1 VQKIGK
7 APVSISSVKLCTNNS
22 LSCSR
27 YREENVQDGVCLYSA
42 SGGTLQE
49 VSMEQM
55 ADVVSQEPP
64 YFGACRHCENQ
75 DNFVDGMCTCT
86 PNCGSCA
93 DEDYDASKSGV
104 VCFDL
109 NDVVTDTS
117 EATTFIEG
125 AGAVLQGKPYSY
137 SAQCGFGRTYRAHK
151 RGGLY
156 DASVANFP
164 SNSLQIVN
172 MRDLSFHCAV
182 DLPGTPSRVVYVPP
196 QGGEGTSSSSS
207 GLSTGGIAGIA
218 IGAAV
223 AALVA
228 MFVAIRMTKKSASF
242 KQDSNSRKPTAV
254 DGCEDIVS

>member
-1 VQKIGK
+1 
-7 APVSISSVKLCTNNS
+7 
-22 LSCSR
+22 
-27 YREENVQDGVCLYSA
+27 
-42 SGGTLQE
+42 
-49 VSMEQM
+49 M
-55 ADVVSQEPP
+55 ADVESEVPP
-64 YFGACRHCENQ
+64 YFGACRHCLNQ

-86 PNCGSCA
+86 PYCGSCA

-117 EATTFIEG
+117 EATTLIEG
-125 AGAVLQGKPYSY
+125 AGSVLQGRPYSY
-137 SAQCGFGRTYRAHK
+137 SAQCGFGRTYRTHK

-196 QGGEGTSSSSS
+196 QEGEKTGSSSS
-207 GLSTGGIAGIA
+207 GLSTGGTAGIV

-228 MFVAIRMTKKSASF
+228 MFVAIRMTGKSASF
-242 KQDSNSRKPTAV
+242 KQHGGTPKPTTV

>member
-1 VQKIGK
+1 
-7 APVSISSVKLCTNNS
+7 
-22 LSCSR
+22 
-27 YREENVQDGVCLYSA
+27 
-42 SGGTLQE
+42 
-49 VSMEQM
+49 M
-55 ADVVSQEPP
+55 ADVVSKEPP

-75 DNFVDGMCTCT
+75 DNYVDGMCTCT
-86 PNCGSCA
+86 PYCGSCA
-93 DEDYDASKSGV
+93 DEDYEASKSGV

-109 NDVVTDTS
+109 NDVVTETS
-117 EATTFIEG
+117 EATTLIKG

-137 SAQCGFGRTYRAHK
+137 SPQCGFGRTYRTHK

-172 MRDLSFHCAV
+172 MRDFSFHCAV

-196 QGGEGTSSSSS
+196 QGDEDTGSSSDSSS
-207 GLSTGGIAGIA
+207 GLSTGGTAGIV
-218 IGAAV
+218 IGATV

-228 MFVAIRMTKKSASF
+228 MLFAFRMSKKSASF
-242 KQDSNSRKPTAV
+242 KQDSDSPEPTTV